1 MCTAPEFPMPA
12 IPPLPRA
19 ALALALSF
27 ACLVAVPS
35 RADDRPLIQ
44 LQVDASDLARRIQHV
59 RLQMPVQPGPQQLW
73 YPRWIPGNHAPT
85 GPINQ
90 IAGLRISAAGQS
102 IAWTRDDTDM
112 YRFDIV
118 VPDGVRSLEIEFDYL
133 SPTASDQG
141 RVAMTH
147 DMLSMQWHRVLLYP
161 ADVAS
166 DAIRVEARLRLPT
179 DWSYGTA
186 LKLQSVQA
194 GELHFAPQALVDLV
208 DSPVYAGRY
217 FQRFE
222 LDSSAA
228 PVALNVMADEP
239 EQLQASAAMLE
250 AHRALVKEADTVFGA
265 RPFAH
270 YDFLLALSDTFSG
283 IGLEHHQ
290 SSESG
295 TYADYLRG
303 EGPFIDND
311 LLPHEYV
318 HAWVGKYRRP
328 VGTFTPHYNTPMRNG
343 LLWVYE
349 GQTQYWAVVLAA
361 RSGLWTPGQTQEVM
375 AQTVANYET
384 RKGRQ
389 WRSLHDTVHQGIV
402 DFNDLPQAWGDWQ
415 RGFDFY
421 AEGSLLWL
429 AVDAEIRQRSK
440 GKRSLDDVAK
450 VFYAGGDGS
459 TRVSQFTE
467 DDVFTVLQAVQPGD
481 WRTFIESRLDAVD
494 APLDGLEKAGW
505 RVIYSDEP
513 NLAIEDAEAAGGY
526 DDYSYSLGLSL
537 DDEGLISS
545 VVWQSPAFV
554 AGLAKDTQVVAIH
567 GRAYSAT
574 RLERAIRRAQQDRKP
589 IDLLLR
595 QDDHYRTVQISY
607 HDGLRYPHLQRIHG
621 SRDWLTSIVKA
632 RR

>member
-1 MCTAPEFPMPA
+1 MPA

-35 RADDRPLIQ
+35 RAEDRPLIQ

-290 SSESG
+290 SSENG

-389 WRSLHDTVHQGIV
+389 WRSLHDTVYQGIV
-402 DFNDLPQAWGDWQ
+402 DFNDLPQAWSDWQ

-429 AVDAEIRQRSK
+429 AVDAEIRELSK

-450 VFYAGGDGS
+450 AFYAGGDGS

-467 DDVFTVLQAVQPGD
+467 DDVFAALQAVQPGD

-537 DDEGLISS
+537 DNEGLISS

-554 AGLAKDTQVVAIH
+554 AGLAKDTKIVAIH

-589 IDLLLR
+589 IELLLR

-607 HDGLRYPHLQRIHG
+607 HDGLRYPHLQRIDG

>member
-1 MCTAPEFPMPA
+1 MSAMSA
-12 IPPLPRA
+12 LPRA
-19 ALALALSF
+19 PLALALGLAWLAS
-27 ACLVAVPS
+27 APS

-59 RLQMPVQPGPQQLW
+59 RLQMPVQPGPLRLW

-90 IAGLRISAAGQS
+90 IAGLRLSAGGQG

-112 YRFDIV
+112 YAFDLV
-118 VPDGVRSLEIEFDYL
+118 VPPGAQTLDIEFDYL

-141 RVAMTH
+141 RVAMTQ
-147 DMLSMQWHRVLLYP
+147 DMLSLQWHRVLMYP
-161 ADVAS
+161 AEMAA
-166 DAIRVEARLRLPT
+166 DAIRVEARLRLPAE
-179 DWSYGTA
+179 WSYGTA
-186 LKLQSVQA
+186 LTLQSVEQ

-208 DSPVYAGRY
+208 DSPVYAGRH
-217 FQRFE
+217 FRRFE
-222 LDSSAA
+222 LDQGNT

-239 EQLQASAAMLE
+239 EQLLASAPMLD
-250 AHRALVKEADTVFGA
+250 AHCALVKEADAVFGV

-290 SSESG
+290 SSENG

-361 RSGLWTPGQTQEVM
+361 RSGLWTSEQTQEVL

-429 AVDAEIRQRSK
+429 AVDAEIRQLSK
-440 GKRSLDDVAK
+440 GRRSLDDVAK
-450 VFYAGGDGS
+450 AFYAGGDSS

-467 DDVFTVLQAVQPGD
+467 DDVFAALQAVQPGD
-481 WRTFIESRLDAVD
+481 WPAFIESRLDAVD

-505 RVIYSDEP
+505 RIIYNEQP
-513 NLAIEDAEAAGGY
+513 NLAIEDAESAGGY

-554 AGLAKDTQVVAIH
+554 AGLAKDTQVVAVN
-567 GRAYSAT
+567 GRAYSAS
-574 RLERAIRRAQQDRKP
+574 RLERAIRRAQQDRQP
-589 IDLLLR
+589 IELLLR
-595 QDDHYRTVQISY
+595 QDDHYRHVQINY
-607 HDGLRYPHLQRIHG
+607 HDGLRYPHLQRIDG

>member
-1 MCTAPEFPMPA
+1 MSAMSA
-12 IPPLPRA
+12 LPRV
-19 ALALALSF
+19 ALALALGVGGLAS
-27 ACLVAVPS
+27 APS

-59 RLQMPVQPGPQQLW
+59 RLQMPVQPGPLRLW

-90 IAGLRISAAGQS
+90 IAGLRLSAGGQG

-112 YRFDIV
+112 YAFDLV
-118 VPDGVRSLEIEFDYL
+118 VPPGAQTLDVEFDYL

-141 RVAMTH
+141 RVAMTQ
-147 DMLSMQWHRVLLYP
+147 DMLSLQWHRVLMYP
-161 ADVAS
+161 AEMAA
-166 DAIRVEARLRLPT
+166 DAIRVEARLRLPAE
-179 DWSYGTA
+179 WSYGTA
-186 LKLQSVQA
+186 LTLQSVER

-208 DSPVYAGRY
+208 DSPVYAGRH

-222 LDSSAA
+222 LDQGST

-239 EQLQASAAMLE
+239 EQLLASAPMLD
-250 AHRALVKEADTVFGA
+250 AHRALVKEADAVFGA

-290 SSESG
+290 SSENG

-361 RSGLWTPGQTQEVM
+361 RSGLWTSEQTQEVI

-429 AVDAEIRQRSK
+429 AVDAEIRQLSK
-440 GKRSLDDVAK
+440 GRRSLDDVAK
-450 VFYAGGDGS
+450 AFYAGGDSS

-467 DDVFTVLQAVQPGD
+467 DDVFAALQAVQPGD
-481 WRTFIESRLDAVD
+481 WPAFIESRLDAVD

-505 RVIYSDEP
+505 RIIYNEQP
-513 NLAIEDAEAAGGY
+513 NLAIEDAESAGGY

-537 DDEGLISS
+537 DGEGLISS

-554 AGLAKDTQVVAIH
+554 AGLAKDTQVVAVN
-567 GRAYSAT
+567 GRAYSAF
-574 RLERAIRRAQQDRKP
+574 RLERAIRQAQQDRQP
-589 IDLLLR
+589 IELLLR
-595 QDDHYRTVQISY
+595 QDDHYRHVQINY
-607 HDGLRYPHLQRIHG
+607 HDGLRYPHLQRIDG

-632 RR
+632 RQ

>member
-1 MCTAPEFPMPA
+1 MSVLSV
-12 IPPLPRA
+12 LPRA
-19 ALALALSF
+19 ALGLALGL
-27 ACLVAVPS
+27 AGLATAPC

-59 RLQMPVQPGPQQLW
+59 RLQMPVQPGPLQLW

-90 IAGLRISAAGQS
+90 IAGLRIAAAGQS
-102 IAWTRDDTDM
+102 LAWTRDDTDM
-112 YRFDIV
+112 YRFDLV
-118 VPDGVRSLEIEFDYL
+118 VPEGVQSLDIAFDYL

-141 RVAMTH
+141 RVAMTQ
-147 DMLSMQWHRVLLYP
+147 DMLSLQWHRVLMYP

-166 DAIRVEARLRLPT
+166 DAIRVEARLRLPA

-186 LKLQSVQA
+186 LTLQSA
-194 GELHFAPQALVDLV
+194 EKGELHFAPQALVDLV

-222 LDSSAA
+222 LDRSAA

-239 EQLQASAAMLE
+239 EQLQASTAMLD
-250 AHRALVKEADTVFGA
+250 AHRALVKQADAVFGA

-290 SSESG
+290 SSENG

-361 RSGLWTPGQTQEVM
+361 RAGLWTPEQAQEVI
-375 AQTVANYET
+375 AQTVANYEN
-384 RKGRQ
+384 RKGRL

-450 VFYAGGDGS
+450 AFYAGGDGR

-467 DDVFTVLQAVQPGD
+467 EDVFAALQAVQPAD
-481 WRTFIESRLDAVD
+481 WRTFIETRLNAVN
-494 APLDGLEKAGW
+494 APLDGLEKTGW
-505 RVIYSDEP
+505 RVVYSDQP

-537 DDEGLISS
+537 DAEGLISS
-545 VVWQSPAFV
+545 VAWQSPAFV
-554 AGLAKDTQVVAIH
+554 AGLAKDSQIVAVN
-567 GRAYSAT
+567 GRTYSAT
-574 RLERAIRRAQQDRKP
+574 RLERAIVTAQRDHSP
-589 IDLLLR
+589 IEFLLR
-595 QDDHYRTVQISY
+595 QDDHYRSVQIDY
-607 HDGLRYPHLQRIHG
+607 HDGLRYPHLQRIDG
-621 SRDWLTSIVKA
+621 SRDWLTPILKA

>member
-1 MCTAPEFPMPA
+1 MSAMSA
-12 IPPLPRA
+12 LPRV
-19 ALALALSF
+19 ALALALGVGGLAS
-27 ACLVAVPS
+27 APS

-59 RLQMPVQPGPQQLW
+59 RLQMPVQPGPLRLW

-90 IAGLRISAAGQS
+90 IAGLRLSAGGQG

-112 YRFDIV
+112 YAFDLV
-118 VPDGVRSLEIEFDYL
+118 VPPGAQTLDVEFDYL

-141 RVAMTH
+141 RVAMTQ
-147 DMLSMQWHRVLLYP
+147 DMLSLQWHRVLMYP
-161 ADVAS
+161 AEMAA
-166 DAIRVEARLRLPT
+166 DAIRVEARLRLPAE
-179 DWSYGTA
+179 WSYGTA
-186 LKLQSVQA
+186 LTLQSVEQ

-208 DSPVYAGRY
+208 DSPVYAGRH

-222 LDSSAA
+222 LDQGST

-239 EQLQASAAMLE
+239 EQLLASAPMLD
-250 AHRALVKEADTVFGA
+250 AHRALVKEADAVFGA

-290 SSESG
+290 SSENG

-361 RSGLWTPGQTQEVM
+361 RSGLWTSEQTQEVL

-429 AVDAEIRQRSK
+429 AVDAEIRQLSK
-440 GKRSLDDVAK
+440 GRRSLDDVAK
-450 VFYAGGDGS
+450 AFYAGGDGS

-467 DDVFTVLQAVQPGD
+467 DDVFAALQAVQPGD
-481 WRTFIESRLDAVD
+481 WPAFIESRLDAVD

-505 RVIYSDEP
+505 RIIYNEQP
-513 NLAIEDAEAAGGY
+513 NLAIEDAESAGGY

-554 AGLAKDTQVVAIH
+554 AGLAKDTQVVAVN
-567 GRAYSAT
+567 GRAYSAS
-574 RLERAIRRAQQDRKP
+574 RLERAIRRAQQDRQP
-589 IDLLLR
+589 IELLLR
-595 QDDHYRTVQISY
+595 QDDHYRHVQINY
-607 HDGLRYPHLQRIHG
+607 HDGLRYPHLQRIDG

>member
-1 MCTAPEFPMPA
+1 MPA

-102 IAWTRDDTDM
+102 IAWTRDNTDM

-228 PVALNVMADEP
+228 PVALNMMADEP

-290 SSESG
+290 SSENG

-343 LLWVYE
+343 LLWVY
-349 GQTQYWAVVLAA
+349 
-361 RSGLWTPGQTQEVM
+361 
-375 AQTVANYET
+375 
-384 RKGRQ
+384 
-389 WRSLHDTVHQGIV
+389 
-402 DFNDLPQAWGDWQ
+402 
-415 RGFDFY
+415 
-421 AEGSLLWL
+421 
-429 AVDAEIRQRSK
+429 
-440 GKRSLDDVAK
+440 
-450 VFYAGGDGS
+450 
-459 TRVSQFTE
+459 
-467 DDVFTVLQAVQPGD
+467 
-481 WRTFIESRLDAVD
+481 
-494 APLDGLEKAGW
+494 
-505 RVIYSDEP
+505 
-513 NLAIEDAEAAGGY
+513 
-526 DDYSYSLGLSL
+526 
-537 DDEGLISS
+537 
-545 VVWQSPAFV
+545 
-554 AGLAKDTQVVAIH
+554 
-567 GRAYSAT
+567 
-574 RLERAIRRAQQDRKP
+574 
-589 IDLLLR
+589 
-595 QDDHYRTVQISY
+595 
-607 HDGLRYPHLQRIHG
+607 
-621 SRDWLTSIVKA
+621 
-632 RR
+632 

>member
-290 SSESG
+290 SSENG

-402 DFNDLPQAWGDWQ
+402 DFNDLPQAWSDWQ

-467 DDVFTVLQAVQPGD
+467 DDVFAVLQAVQPGD

-537 DDEGLISS
+537 DNEGLISS

-607 HDGLRYPHLQRIHG
+607 HDGLRYPHLQRIDG

>member
-1 MCTAPEFPMPA
+1 HATIDTA
-12 IPPLPRA
+12 
-19 ALALALSF
+19 
-27 ACLVAVPS
+27 
-35 RADDRPLIQ
+35 
-44 LQVDASDLARRIQHV
+44 
-59 RLQMPVQPGPQQLW
+59 
-73 YPRWIPGNHAPT
+73 
-85 GPINQ
+85 
-90 IAGLRISAAGQS
+90 
-102 IAWTRDDTDM
+102 
-112 YRFDIV
+112 
-118 VPDGVRSLEIEFDYL
+118 
-133 SPTASDQG
+133 
-141 RVAMTH
+141 
-147 DMLSMQWHRVLLYP
+147 
-161 ADVAS
+161 
-166 DAIRVEARLRLPT
+166 VEATRIGAMAFLEKPITLQK
-179 DWSYGTA
+179 
-186 LKLQSVQA
+186 LLQSVEQ

-208 DSPVYAGRY
+208 DSPVYAGRH
-217 FQRFE
+217 FRRFE
-222 LDSSAA
+222 LDQGST

-239 EQLQASAAMLE
+239 EQLLASAPMLD
-250 AHRALVKEADTVFGA
+250 AHRALVKEADAVFGV

-290 SSESG
+290 SSENG

-361 RSGLWTPGQTQEVM
+361 RSGLWTSEQTQEVL

-429 AVDAEIRQRSK
+429 AVDAEIRQLSK
-440 GKRSLDDVAK
+440 GRRSLDDVAK
-450 VFYAGGDGS
+450 AFFAGGDGS

-467 DDVFTVLQAVQPGD
+467 NDVFAALQAVQPGD
-481 WRTFIESRLDAVD
+481 WPAFIESRLDAVD

-505 RVIYSDEP
+505 RVIYNEQP
-513 NLAIEDAEAAGGY
+513 NLAIEDAESAGGY

-554 AGLAKDTQVVAIH
+554 AGLAKDTQIVAVH

-574 RLERAIRRAQQDRKP
+574 RLERAIRQAQQDRQP
-589 IDLLLR
+589 IELLLR
-595 QDDHYRTVQISY
+595 QDDHYRHVQINY
-607 HDGLRYPHLQRIHG
+607 HDGLRYPHLQRIDG

>member
-1 MCTAPEFPMPA
+1 MSAMSA
-12 IPPLPRA
+12 LPRV
-19 ALALALSF
+19 ALALALGVGGLAS
-27 ACLVAVPS
+27 APS

-59 RLQMPVQPGPQQLW
+59 RLQMPVQPGPLRLW

-90 IAGLRISAAGQS
+90 IAGLRLSAGGQG

-112 YRFDIV
+112 YAFDLV
-118 VPDGVRSLEIEFDYL
+118 VPPGAQTLDVEFDYL

-141 RVAMTH
+141 RVAMTQ
-147 DMLSMQWHRVLLYP
+147 DMLSLQWHRVLMYP
-161 ADVAS
+161 AEMAA
-166 DAIRVEARLRLPT
+166 DAIRVEARLRLPAE
-179 DWSYGTA
+179 WSYGTA
-186 LKLQSVQA
+186 LTLQSVEQ

-208 DSPVYAGRY
+208 DSPVYAGRH

-222 LDSSAA
+222 LDQGST
-228 PVALNVMADEP
+228 PVAMNVMADEP
-239 EQLQASAAMLE
+239 EQLLASAPMLD
-250 AHRALVKEADTVFGA
+250 AHRALVKEADAVFGA

-290 SSESG
+290 SSENG

-361 RSGLWTPGQTQEVM
+361 RSGLWTSEQTQEVL

-429 AVDAEIRQRSK
+429 AVDAEIRHLSK
-440 GKRSLDDVAK
+440 GRRSLDDVAK
-450 VFYAGGDGS
+450 AFFAGGDGS
-459 TRVSQFTE
+459 TRVSPFTE
-467 DDVFTVLQAVQPGD
+467 DDVFAALQAVQPGD
-481 WRTFIESRLDAVD
+481 WPAFIESRRDAVD

-505 RVIYSDEP
+505 RIIYNEQP
-513 NLAIEDAEAAGGY
+513 NLAIEDAESAGGY

-554 AGLAKDTQVVAIH
+554 AGLAKDTQVVAVN
-567 GRAYSAT
+567 GRAYSAS
-574 RLERAIRRAQQDRKP
+574 RLERAIRRAQQDRQP

-595 QDDHYRTVQISY
+595 QDDHYRHVQINY
-607 HDGLRYPHLQRIHG
+607 HDGLRYPHLQRIDG

>member
-1 MCTAPEFPMPA
+1 MSAMSA
-12 IPPLPRA
+12 LPRV
-19 ALALALSF
+19 ALALALGLGGLAS
-27 ACLVAVPS
+27 APS

-59 RLQMPVQPGPQQLW
+59 RLQMPVQPGPFRMW

-90 IAGLRISAAGQS
+90 IAGLRLSAGGQG

-112 YRFDIV
+112 YAFDLV
-118 VPDGVRSLEIEFDYL
+118 VPPGAQTLDVEFDYL

-141 RVAMTH
+141 RVAMTQ
-147 DMLSMQWHRVLLYP
+147 DMLSLQWHRVLMYP
-161 ADVAS
+161 AEMAA
-166 DAIRVEARLRLPT
+166 DAIRVEARLRLPAE
-179 DWSYGTA
+179 WSYGTA
-186 LKLQSVQA
+186 LTLQSVEQ

-208 DSPVYAGRY
+208 DSPVYAGRH
-217 FQRFE
+217 FRRFE
-222 LDSSAA
+222 LDQGST

-239 EQLQASAAMLE
+239 EQLLASAPMLD
-250 AHRALVKEADTVFGA
+250 AHRALVKEADAVFGV

-290 SSESG
+290 SSENG

-361 RSGLWTPGQTQEVM
+361 RSGLWTSEQTQEVL

-429 AVDAEIRQRSK
+429 AVDAEIRQLSK
-440 GKRSLDDVAK
+440 GRRSLDDVAK
-450 VFYAGGDGS
+450 AFFAGGDGS

-467 DDVFTVLQAVQPGD
+467 NDVFAALQAVQPGD
-481 WRTFIESRLDAVD
+481 WPAFIESRLDAVD

-505 RVIYSDEP
+505 RVIYNEQP
-513 NLAIEDAEAAGGY
+513 NLAIEDAESAGGY

-554 AGLAKDTQVVAIH
+554 AGLAKDTQIVAVH

-574 RLERAIRRAQQDRKP
+574 RLERAIRQAQQDRQP
-589 IDLLLR
+589 IELLLR
-595 QDDHYRTVQISY
+595 QDDHYRHVQINY
-607 HDGLRYPHLQRIHG
+607 HDGLRYPHLQRIDG